1 MFAGL
6 LGLKCHGNSLHHHS
20 QGVMEGGR
28 ASGTAGSVGRK
39 RLHWRPGYMRGEQ
52 SRPQSTTDDPEDEE
66 EEEDKEEREDGDI
79 CIRNGKSGCQTKG
92 IISSA
97 VKISPMNIA
106 QPEKSSHDIPLP
118 FPNDSAFSGASSQPK
133 SEHMLNHSLVLQ
145 HSATP
150 EESFSSSF
158 SFIQQ
163 SLRTFTAPATPA
175 RDPQLQATEVPN
187 FSQIKPASLF
197 PDQSESKPSSQV
209 TSNSNLSS
217 HEERETLS
225 LGGRFWGEHV
235 WGSREV
241 SASVPDG
248 GFPCLDTEITS
259 SLSLDSDT
267 ASASSVTSGY
277 ESATP
282 SSDQGWDNLIKKY
295 DHVLQNC
302 LHNNRTHTKI
312 ESMMLKLQRLQQK
325 AIVDDDY
332 DAAERF
338 GKKLEEL
345 YKERGALKLGL
356 PSRQPSVALFLQRLR
371 EVMQSALHR
380 ADSSQPRSGAE
391 FDAGERS
398 DAVRSRDR
406 FIQEKRTVEEEIKE
420 LQQRLAELKDR
431 SRCLDQQIQQEEQH
445 MEAEELEGSVLRS
458 CTTAQLQDMS
468 QSLHDLVMSKNR
480 IQISVSPP
488 ASMLRGSDLKMWMT
502 SRWPLQRS
510 CRGSQTKTSRSACRL
525 QEQEQALNLSIK
537 EATAKV
543 VMSQKL
549 GSSLR
554 RKVSETETQ
563 LLALHEAKLA
573 AISGNDFSSAKELKA
588 EMKAVFQEQE
598 RLEALASRLHS
609 LSSGSSQELA
619 RMKEQQQQLRQELE
633 HREVQHENQ
642 LKDNAVKY
650 SELLEDRLRS
660 CSCSGLERIWEADL
674 EACHLFLR
682 GLQLRIS
689 ICSGADVDD
698 HLTTTGYAST
708 QMCPKEEEDCAM
720 LTALGGRWCSEA
732 NLQNSEFT
740 KKLEEFLFC
749 MEDNSPQDVSSDDEA
764 ADLAERCELISDRLM
779 TLEDDLQTAILSR
792 DQTLAESLEKQ
803 VQEVKT
809 TLQNMLALLREEVE
823 EEVHVHESQDEDDP
837 VENGILE
844 EEEEEE
850 EDQYFSDSWDI

>member
-573 AISGNDFSSAKELKA
+573 AIS
-588 EMKAVFQEQE
+588 
-598 RLEALASRLHS
+598 
-609 LSSGSSQELA
+609 
-619 RMKEQQQQLRQELE
+619 
-633 HREVQHENQ
+633 ENQ

-749 MEDNSPQDVSSDDEA
+749 MEDNSPQQDVSSDDEA

>member
-39 RLHWRPGYMRGEQ
+39 RLHWKPGYMRGEQ
-52 SRPQSTTDDPEDEE
+52 SRPQSTTDDPEDE

-133 SEHMLNHSLVLQ
+133 SEHMLNHSLVPQ

-163 SLRTFTAPATPA
+163 SLRTFTAPATLA
-175 RDPQLQATEVPN
+175 RDPHLQATEVPN

-248 GFPCLDTEITS
+248 GFQCLDTEITS

-371 EVMQSALHR
+371 EVVQSALHR

-431 SRCLDQQIQQEEQH
+431 SRCLDQQIQQEEQQ

-458 CTTAQLQDMS
+458 CTTVQLQDMS

-488 ASMLRGSDLKMWMT
+488 ASML
-502 SRWPLQRS
+502 
-510 CRGSQTKTSRSACRL
+510 RL

-588 EMKAVFQEQE
+588 EMKAVYQEQE
-598 RLEALASRLHS
+598 RLEALANRLHS

-633 HREVQHENQ
+633 HREVQHGTTPSWQGATGSKMRLPSSLKPCRKTENQ

-720 LTALGGRWCSEA
+720 LTALGGRWCPEA

-749 MEDNSPQDVSSDDEA
+749 MEDNNPQDVSSDDEA

-779 TLEDDLQTAILSR
+779 TLEDDLQTAILNR
-792 DQTLAESLEKQ
+792 DQTLA
-803 VQEVKT
+803 
-809 TLQNMLALLREEVE
+809 
-823 EEVHVHESQDEDDP
+823 D
-837 VENGILE
+837 ILS
-844 EEEEEE
+844 
-850 EDQYFSDSWDI
+850 F

>member
-6 LGLKCHGNSLHHHS
+6 LGLKCHGNSLHRHN
-20 QGVMEGGR
+20 QGRMEGGR

-39 RLHWRPGYMRGEQ
+39 RLHRRPGYMRGEQ
-52 SRPQSTTDDPEDEE
+52 SRPTSTSDDPEDM
-66 EEEDKEEREDGDI
+66 EDEDREDEAI

-92 IISSA
+92 MSQSSA
-97 VKISPMNIA
+97 VIMSPMKIA
-106 QPEKSSHDIPLP
+106 QPDKPSHDVTPP
-118 FPNDSAFSGASSQPK
+118 SNDDCALSQPN
-133 SEHMLNHSLVLQ
+133 SELTLTQSSILPHSTTQ
-145 HSATP
+145 G
-150 EESFSSSF
+150 ESFNSSF

-163 SLRTFTAPATPA
+163 SLRSLSAPATPTH
-175 RDPQLQATEVPN
+175 DPEAKTTEVPN
-187 FSQIKPASLF
+187 VSEFEPALSF
-197 PDQSESKPSSQV
+197 FDQPESKPSTQV
-209 TSNSNLSS
+209 TSNSVPSS
-217 HEERETLS
+217 HEEKETL
-225 LGGRFWGEHV
+225 GRFWGERM

-241 SASVPDG
+241 SSYLPNSD
-248 GFPCLDTEITS
+248 FQCLDSEITS

-277 ESATP
+277 ESNTP
-282 SSDQGWDNLIKKY
+282 ASDQGWDNLVKKY
-295 DHVLQNC
+295 DHVLQDC
-302 LHNNRTHTKI
+302 LQNNRTHTKI

-345 YKERGALKLGL
+345 CKEREALKLGL

-371 EVMQSALHR
+371 EVVQSALYRTDSGQHR
-380 ADSSQPRSGAE
+380 SVTQGLGAE
-391 FDAGERS
+391 YDGGEPS
-398 DAVRSRDR
+398 DSVRRRDR
-406 FIQEKRTVEEEIKE
+406 LTQEKQSVEEEIKE
-420 LQQRLAELKDR
+420 LQHKLAELKDR
-431 SRCLDQQIQQEEQH
+431 SRCLDQQIQQEEQQ

-458 CTTAQLQDMS
+458 CTSVQLRDLS
-468 QSLHDLVMSKNR
+468 RTLHDLVMSENR

-488 ASMLRGSDLKMWMT
+488 PSML
-502 SRWPLQRS
+502 
-510 CRGSQTKTSRSACRL
+510 RL

-563 LLALHEAKLA
+563 LLALQEAKLA

-588 EMKAVFQEQE
+588 EMKAVYQEQE
-598 RLEALASRLHS
+598 RLEALAKRLHS

-619 RMKEQQQQLRQELE
+619 RMKEQRQQLRQELE
-633 HREVQHENQ
+633 HREVQHESQ

-650 SELLEDRLRS
+650 IELLEDRLHS

-682 GLQLRIS
+682 GLQLRTSIS
-689 ICSGADVDD
+689 CGADVDD
-698 HLTTTGYAST
+698 HLATTDCATSQVCA
-708 QMCPKEEEDCAM
+708 KEEEDSAM
-720 LTALGGRWCSEA
+720 LTALGGRWCPEA

-749 MEDNSPQDVSSDDEA
+749 MEDNNPQDVSSDDEA
-764 ADLAERCELISDRLM
+764 ADLSERCELISDRLM
-779 TLEDDLQTAILSR
+779 TLEDDLQTAIENR
-792 DQTLAESLEKQ
+792 DQALAESLERQ

-809 TLQNMLALLREEVE
+809 TLQNMLTLLSEEVKE
-823 EEVHVHESQDEDDP
+823 DAHVGELRDDDEP